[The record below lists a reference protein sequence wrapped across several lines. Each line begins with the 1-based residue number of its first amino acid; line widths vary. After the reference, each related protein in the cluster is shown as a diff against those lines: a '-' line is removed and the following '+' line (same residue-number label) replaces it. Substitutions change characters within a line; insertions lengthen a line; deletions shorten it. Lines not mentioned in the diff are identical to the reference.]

1 MWPQTIHSL
10 TGFSW
15 NNNAVFFYI
24 SLYIDLCKDKV
35 SILWFY
41 SCYRCS
47 SIRRYF
53 RDDVSCTGGFQLAS
67 HVNNLKLTGVKSML
81 TVLERRRF
89 LITDDRTSQEN
100 LYNRVSLWYTW
111 NWFCFLSY
119 TDSDAT
125 MQELEGSDKY
135 CGTLSFYRVPGW
147 APRLASSFNSS
158 GVWVAWHRI
167 RAKSKSFEGDGE
179 IQRNRWGD
187 GEPANKYKRQ
197 GEDRYLGLILLQM
210 GTKSNIDQPIRDHF
224 KSISRL
230 LFKASF
236 HSLLAARS
244 SLLASHCNSQPA
256 ITQSLRKRLLYIKV
270 GKLPFAVSAPKIA
283 DLTILLH
290 KRTPA

>member
-1 MWPQTIHSL
+1 
-10 TGFSW
+10 
-15 NNNAVFFYI
+15 
-24 SLYIDLCKDKV
+24 
-35 SILWFY
+35 
-41 SCYRCS
+41 
-47 SIRRYF
+47 
-53 RDDVSCTGGFQLAS
+53 
-67 HVNNLKLTGVKSML
+67 ML
-81 TVLERRRF
+81 TVLKRRRF

-100 LYNRVSLWYTW
+100 LDNTVSLWYTW

-125 MQELEGSDKY
+125 MQDLEGSDKY
-135 CGTLSFYRVPGW
+135 CGTLSFCRVPGW
-147 APRLASSFNSS
+147 ASRLATSFNSS
-158 GVWVAWHRI
+158 GVWMAWHRI
-167 RAKSKSFEGDGE
+167 RASKSFEGDGE

-210 GTKSNIDQPIRDHF
+210 GNKSNIDQPRDHF

-244 SLLASHCNSQPA
+244 SLLASHCNSQPV

-270 GKLPFAVSAPKIA
+270 GKLPFVVSGQIVA

-290 KRTPA
+290 KRTSA